1 MTPRVSEKKKL
12 DAQRRFRKFGV
23 QTRKCTK
30 PYVYVVDC
38 SPEAD
43 NLCLPE
49 PFSIR
54 SDYVLCSE
62 KAQAQPTTDG

>member
-1 MTPRVSEKKKL
+1 
-12 DAQRRFRKFGV
+12 V